1 MSQFN
6 DSQPIFVQIRQR
18 IVEMILKKAVAEGD
32 ALPSVR
38 QIATDL
44 SVNPLTVT
52 KAYDGLVDAGAVES
66 RRGMGMFVLP
76 GARDRLLAGPDDPLH
91 REGELGWTQWR
102 FLHATGRHDHRDGTS
117 PVRRREPAVAH
128 GRGLGCRA
136 VQDDDVRDGVHE
148 LDDRCGC
155 A

>member
-18 IVEMILKKAVAEGD
+18 IVEMILNKAVAEGD

-76 GARDRLLAGPDDPLH
+76 GARDRLLAGE
-91 REGELGWTQWR
+91 RTK
-102 FLHATGRHDHRDGTS
+102 FLSEDWPRVW
-117 PVRRREPAVAH
+117 PRRRVPCLFQFH
-128 GRGLGCRA
+128 PG
-136 VQDDDVRDGVHE
+136 
-148 LDDRCGC
+148 
-155 A
+155 